1 MNQQHDEKEN
11 LNALSS
17 LLENAGLTAQDFM
30 QSINLLAKVKK
41 ENIEEQNKPK
51 EGKIFLNKE
60 FLYPQNPN
68 VYIYQDNRT
77 KNKNY
82 YIRIWESKT
91 RKHFSQS
98 LKTNVR
104 EVAYTKGDEVYRNRS
119 GRVNFGLQN
128 KSITANELVS
138 LYTQERWKHVSK
150 TPKTTGGITEN
161 SFNAICDRV
170 RYYEKF
176 VKERVTRIHY

>member
-1 MNQQHDEKEN
+1 MQQPDEKEN
-11 LNALSS
+11 INALSS
-17 LLENAGLTAQDFM
+17 LLQNAGLSAQDFIEN
-30 QSINLLAKVKK
+30 INLLAKVKK

-98 LKTNVR
+98 LKTNIR

-138 LYTQERWKHVSK
+138 L
-150 TPKTTGGITEN
+150 
-161 SFNAICDRV
+161 
-170 RYYEKF
+170 
-176 VKERVTRIHY
+176 